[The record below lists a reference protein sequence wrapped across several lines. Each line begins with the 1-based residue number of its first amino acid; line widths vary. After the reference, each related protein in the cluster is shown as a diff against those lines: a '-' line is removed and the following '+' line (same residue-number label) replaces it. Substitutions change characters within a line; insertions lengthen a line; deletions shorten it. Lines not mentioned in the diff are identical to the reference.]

1 MALALVRKL
10 YKVAGGGILE
20 WGAVD
25 LIVHRR
31 DHVDALEYAVEEHW
45 IGNVARPA
53 HRPPCRPRTSHPGEP
68 RPAAETRHFRL
79 N

>member
-31 DHVDALEYAVEEHW
+31 DHVDALEYAVEHGW
-45 IGNVARPA
+45 IAVG
-53 HRPPCRPRTSHPGEP
+53 PG
-68 RPAAETRHFRL
+68 RQSVTLTNAGRRL
-79 N
+79 ATAKG

>member
-53 HRPPCRPRTSHPGEP
+53 HRPPWPPKDVASWGTTPSSGNAP
-68 RPAAETRHFRL
+68 L
-79 N
+79 

>member
-1 MALALVRKL
+1 MRSNRRTMALALVRKL

-31 DHVDALEYAVEEHW
+31 DHVDALEYAVEEH
-45 IGNVARPA
+45 
-53 HRPPCRPRTSHPGEP
+53 
-68 RPAAETRHFRL
+68 
-79 N
+79 